1 MALPNHTKVFE
12 VHMDALDFAIGEVLI
27 RNRHL
32 ITFKSR
38 KLNDIE
44 KHYTVLENEMTVIF
58 HCLHTLRHYLLRS
71 YFVVK
76 IDNIATSYF
85 EIQKKLSLKQARW
98 QDFLAEF
105 NYTLKYNPRSTN
117 HVVDALSH
125 KAKLA
130 FMMS

>member
-1 MALPNHTKVFE
+1 M
-12 VHMDALDFAIGEVLI
+12 I
-27 RNRHL
+27 
-32 ITFKSR
+32 
-38 KLNDIE
+38 
-44 KHYTVLENEMTVIF
+44 VII

-105 NYTLKYNPRSTN
+105 NYTLKYNPGSTN

-130 FMMS
+130 SMTSQPQGDMLDFLRERLQHDLVAKSLIALAHERNTKRF